1 MFDGFAILSGNVYFS
16 HKFEEMEDWVLERQ
30 DFQSGTNVS
39 MEIANNTS
47 RTTKQVFDS
56 FTTDDDYG
64 FTKTIVPVR
73 LTQYGDDKLVSR
85 SQAKRLLARIDRFKT
100 VILDFD
106 AVETIGQAFADMDG
120 TTGRFRSA
128 AATLTPASTEIRG
141 ICVTKVL
148 PRATCPPPL

>member
-1 MFDGFAILSGNVYFS
+1 
-16 HKFEEMEDWVLERQ
+16 
-30 DFQSGTNVS
+30 

-47 RTTKQVFDS
+47 RATKQVFDS

-64 FTKTIVPVR
+64 FIKTVVPVR

-106 AVETIGQAFADMDG
+106 AVETIGQAFADEV
-120 TTGRFRSA
+120 FRVFKHHHPEIE
-128 AATLTPASTEIRG
+128 LTYMKANKNVRQMI
-141 ICVTKVL
+141 K
-148 PRATCPPPL
+148 RAMS